1 MKKTRALIVLNIVA
15 IILSIIMLVIAFLAG
30 IEVIVRGTTFSNGA
44 VFFAMLINILSNAAM
59 LNRNAKNYLNKSDKN
74 GNK

>member
-1 MKKTRALIVLNIVA
+1 MKKTRALMVLNIIA
-15 IILSIIMLVIAFLAG
+15 IILSIIVLVIAFLAG
-30 IEVIVRGTTFSNGA
+30 IEVIDRGTTFSNGA

>member
-1 MKKTRALIVLNIVA
+1 MKKTRALMVLNIIA
-15 IILSIIMLVIAFLAG
+15 IILSIIVLVIAFLAG
-30 IEVIVRGTTFSNGA
+30 IEVIDRGTTFSNGA

-59 LNRNAKNYLNKSDKN
+59 LNRNSKNYLNKSDKN

>member
-30 IEVIVRGTTFSNGA
+30 IGVIDRGTTFSNGTIC
-44 VFFAMLINILSNAAM
+44 VAMILNTISNVLM
-59 LNRNAKNYLNKSDKN
+59 LTKKRQQENNDN
-74 GNK
+74 

>member
-30 IEVIVRGTTFSNGA
+30 IEVIDRGTTFSNGA
-44 VFFAMLINILSNAAM
+44 IFFAMLINILSNAAM
-59 LNRNAKNYLNKSDKN
+59 LNRNAKNYNAEKDDT
-74 GNK
+74 

>member
-30 IEVIVRGTTFSNGA
+30 IGVIDRGTTFSNGA
-44 VFFAMLINILSNAAM
+44 IFFAMILNIISNLLMLIKKRQQENDDN
-59 LNRNAKNYLNKSDKN
+59 
-74 GNK
+74 